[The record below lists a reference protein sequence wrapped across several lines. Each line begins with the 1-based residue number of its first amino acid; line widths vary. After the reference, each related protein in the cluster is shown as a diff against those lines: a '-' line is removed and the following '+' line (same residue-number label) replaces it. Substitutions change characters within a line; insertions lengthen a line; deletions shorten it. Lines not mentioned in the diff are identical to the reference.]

1 MDQVNAAKPDIMAAG
16 RVRILQVID
25 AVTALDPSV
34 DGMGNEDG
42 SSSAILDPNVVR
54 TENVVLAEA

>member
-1 MDQVNAAKPDIMAAG
+1 M
-16 RVRILQVID
+16 
-25 AVTALDPSV
+25 TALDPSV

-42 SSSAILDPNVVR
+42 SSAAILDPSVVR